1 LNWKETNL
9 PLDGAYLP
17 GSDAAMIR
25 VVANDGLN
33 FTTVDSPPFQ
43 VPKHPPMVKIVTDP
57 EDEPWQEGTPNNLVA
72 SASDIEDG
80 WLPDHVFQWSSSQ
93 DGLLGQVRILY
104 RSLSAGTHTITVTAT
119 DADQQTAKA
128 ETTITVAEKPPEA
141 KPWWLYLITVIG
153 VLFGLVG
160 AVSGAFL
167 LLKPA
172 ENTLA
177 ALQVEGSQW
186 RARYLAGQVDQNTL
200 AQIQESLR
208 AYDRQKNWWSFDP
221 FNGQ

>member
-1 LNWKETNL
+1 
-9 PLDGAYLP
+9 
-17 GSDAAMIR
+17 
-25 VVANDGLN
+25 
-33 FTTVDSPPFQ
+33 
-43 VPKHPPMVKIVTDP
+43 
-57 EDEPWQEGTPNNLVA
+57 
-72 SASDIEDG
+72 
-80 WLPDHVFQWSSSQ
+80 LPDSAFQWSSNR
-93 DGLLGQVRILY
+93 DGSLVQRRILY
-104 RSLSAGTHTITVTAT
+104 RSLSAGTHTITVAVT
-119 DADQQTAKA
+119 DGDQQTATA

-186 RARYLAGQVDQNTL
+186 RAHYLAGQVDQNTL
-200 AQIQESLR
+200 TQIQESLR

-221 FNGQ
+221 LNGQWLRWDGQSWMVSPSPGNLHRGSRIGCDLVLLVASLVACALAGLALWNAF